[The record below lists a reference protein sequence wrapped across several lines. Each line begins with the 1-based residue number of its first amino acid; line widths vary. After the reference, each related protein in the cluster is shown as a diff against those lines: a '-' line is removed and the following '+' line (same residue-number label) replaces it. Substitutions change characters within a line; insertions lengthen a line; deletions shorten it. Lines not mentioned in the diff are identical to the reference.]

1 MINQSVEFEIQ
12 SNQVPIVRINGEEVP
27 VVSCSYH
34 YVTKNDTG
42 PGSNQIIATVMNLLT
57 SNQIVVVYDC
67 ISKSAFVQGETWLK
81 PDDLIAT

>member
-1 MINQSVEFEIQ
+1 MEEQCVEFEIK
-12 SNQVPIVRINGEEVP
+12 SNEVPIVRINGEEIP

-42 PGSNQIIATVMNLLT
+42 PGSNEIIATVMNPLT
-57 SNQIVVVYDC
+57 NHQSAIFYDS
-67 ISKSAFVQGETWLK
+67 ITSSAFIQGETWFK

>member
-1 MINQSVEFEIQ
+1 MEEQCVEFEIN
-12 SNQVPIVRINGEEVP
+12 SNEVPIVRINGEEVP

-42 PGSNQIIATVMNLLT
+42 PGSNEIIATVMNPLT
-57 SNQIVVVYDC
+57 GHQIVVVYDC
-67 ISKSAFVQGETWLK
+67 ISTSVFIQGDDWFK